1 MIFDTHAHYDDPM
14 FDQDRADILGRMEEN
29 GVGLIL
35 NPGCDVSTTQKAI
48 AMAETYDFMYAAAG
62 IHPEQASGVTEADL
76 EQIEKALSHP
86 KVKAV
91 GEIGLDYYYEDLCPR
106 EKQKEIFRAQLE
118 LAKAYNLP
126 VIVHDREAHEDCLSM
141 VREYPEVTGVFHCY
155 SGSVEMAKLLLQMGW
170 YLSFTGVLTFKNAKK
185 APDVVAITPLDR
197 LMVETDC
204 PYMAPVPH
212 RGKRN
217 SSLYVHY
224 VAEKMAEIK
233 GLTLE
238 EMIRITT
245 ENGKRFFG
253 IA

>member
-14 FDQDRADILGRMEEN
+14 FEEDRETLLSSMAEN

-35 NPGCDVSTTQKAI
+35 NPGCDVETTGKAI
-48 AMAETYDFMYAAAG
+48 QMAETHDFMYAAAG
-62 IHPEQASGVTEADL
+62 IHPEQADGVGQAQLDE
-76 EQIEKALSHP
+76 IEKALAHP

-91 GEIGLDYYYEDLCPR
+91 GEIGLDYYYEDVCPR
-106 EKQKEIFRAQLE
+106 EQQKRVFRAQME
-118 LAKAYNLP
+118 LAKQYHLP
-126 VIVHDREAHEDCLSM
+126 VIIHDREAHEDCLSM
-141 VREYPEVTGVFHCY
+141 VQEYPEVVGVFHCY
-155 SGSVEMAKLLLQMGW
+155 SGSVEMAKVLLKMGW

-185 APDVVAITPLDR
+185 APDVVAVTPLDR

-233 GLTLE
+233 GLSPE

-245 ENGKRFFG
+245 ENGKRFFH
-253 IA
+253 ID